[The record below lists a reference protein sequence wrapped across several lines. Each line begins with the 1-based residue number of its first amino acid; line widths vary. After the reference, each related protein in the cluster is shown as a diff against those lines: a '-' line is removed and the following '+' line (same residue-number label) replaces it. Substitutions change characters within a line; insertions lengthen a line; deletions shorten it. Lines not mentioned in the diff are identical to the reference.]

1 MTSMIGQTIN
11 DRYRLDS
18 LLGDGGM
25 GTVFRALDRNLERQV
40 AIKLMHGH
48 FARQPEFR
56 LRLIQE
62 AQTAAKLNHPSIVRI
77 YDFGDSDQ
85 GLFIAME
92 YVDGGSLREHLQ
104 RLQKLNKFLP
114 FSQSLQMGIQI
125 AEALDYAH
133 QRGVVHRDVKPG
145 NIILRR
151 LSHPDEAGEQPFRA
165 LLTDFGLVK
174 LQEGSPM
181 TQSGATVGTPA
192 YMSPEQ
198 CEGNELDGRSD
209 LYSLGIVLYELVTN
223 RLPFS
228 FQSLADAISTHRRG
242 TRPSPPSEN
251 RADAPLLIDSLL
263 AKALAKSP
271 DDRFTDGYEM
281 ASALRSALLSLKGT
295 ATRVM
300 IRQEL
305 DILDRVADPPEG
317 YDLQILAPGHEPSVM
332 PLTHSIVTVGRN
344 ADNDV
349 VLPAE
354 GVSRHHARLQAT
366 SLGWE
371 LIDLG
376 GVNGTWVDDRR
387 LRSEEPTPLTIGSK
401 IRVGP
406 YELVLRGP
414 EISMAAQA
422 VAAGA
427 VLGATTRGLGQ
438 VAAENNQAA
447 LGIYPAQDTLTVDPG
462 QESELKVE
470 VVNRSDNDD
479 RVSLRVQGIPSQWV
493 TTPSGFVTV
502 GAGETAQLAVVVRP
516 PRDPET
522 PVGRQRV
529 RLELVS
535 QQNPDSGES
544 AALNLM
550 VNPFFAF
557 SASLEPQQVRLPGTV
572 TVSVQSTGNASGTFS
587 VLPRDPQNAL
597 EFTGERGRIPLQP
610 NQIARIDLGIKSR
623 ESSLFGGSDINPYE
637 VNVVSRS
644 GGRQQ
649 LEGEAQSGSM
659 LPVWLLYA
667 LIFVCTLACAAL
679 AIAALFNR
687 DRWFVQAATPTISFA
702 GLVATQTAAAL
713 TQTAVL
719 LPGSETFEATVD
731 VTATIQTAT
740 AMAES
745 EATATSAAATAAAQG
760 DSDSD
765 GLTDAQEE
773 LIGTDPLN
781 PDTDADQLNDGKEV
795 LIYATGPLRIDT
807 DMDSFGDG
815 HEVLVLG
822 SDPLNPFD
830 PIGAKP
836 PGPKPPG
843 PATWTPKPPGPPMK
857 TPGPPGPPM
866 RTPGPPGPPT
876 PTPTSTATP
885 TATWTPSST
894 PTATETSAPPTS
906 TPTSSATPS
915 ETPTASMT
923 PSPTITNTPE
933 TAPSTSIACDAAP
946 NVDGLFLPSTWPDTS
961 FTQFF
966 APTNPSRQA
975 EVYFVKNSGN
985 YYLAFLINDPVDEG
999 TDQLRVS
1006 FDTLGT
1012 QGDPD
1017 ATDRL
1022 LIVDRDGNWEV
1033 WSGIGSSSDSQLWDS
1048 TYSSSNWTVEVSD
1061 SGSQWVVEV
1070 EIVGAVEM
1078 PGLANPFGMMSQ
1090 IQFTTDLA
1098 TWPIGADGN
1107 NADTWQLVNNPD
1119 CSYPG
1124 S

>member
-1 MTSMIGQTIN
+1 MTSLIGQTIN

-40 AIKLMHGH
+40 AIKLMHSH

-104 RLQKLNKFLP
+104 RLQSLNKFLP

-133 QRGVVHRDVKPG
+133 RRGVVHRDVKPG

-198 CEGNELDGRSD
+198 CEGIELDGRTD

-242 TRPSPPSEN
+242 TRASPPSEY

-263 AKALAKSP
+263 AKSLAKSP
-271 DDRFTDGYEM
+271 EDRFSDGYEM

-300 IRQEL
+300 LRQEL
-305 DILDRVADPPEG
+305 DILDRVADPPDG
-317 YDLQILAPGHEPSVM
+317 FDLQILAPGHAPSVM
-332 PLTHSIVTVGRN
+332 PLSRSIVTVGRN

-349 VLPAE
+349 VLPAD

-371 LIDLG
+371 VLDLG

-387 LRSEEPTPLTIGSK
+387 LRSDEPTPLAIGSK
-401 IRVGP
+401 VRVGP

-414 EISMAAQA
+414 EVSLAAQA

-427 VLGATTRGLGQ
+427 VLAATTRGLEQ
-438 VAAENNQAA
+438 VQAEANQAA
-447 LGIYPAQDTLTVDPG
+447 LGIYPVQDTVTVDPG
-462 QESELKVE
+462 QEIELAAE
-470 VVNRSDNDD
+470 VVNRSSVDD
-479 RVSLRVQGIPSQWV
+479 RVSLRVQGIPSEWV

-502 GAGETAQLAVVVRP
+502 SAGETAYLTVVVRP
-516 PRDPET
+516 PRELNT
-522 PVGRQRV
+522 PTGRQRV
-529 RLELVS
+529 RLEVVS
-535 QQNPDSGES
+535 QQNPQSSES
-544 AALNLM
+544 APLNLV
-550 VNPFFAF
+550 VNPYFAF
-557 SASLEPQQVRLPGTV
+557 SASLEPNEVRLPGTV
-572 TVSVQSTGNASGTFS
+572 TVSVQNTGNAAGTFS

-597 EFTGERGRIPLQP
+597 EFSGERGSIPLQP
-610 NQIARIDLGIKSR
+610 NQIARIDLGVKAK
-623 ESSLFGGSDINPYE
+623 EAGLFGGSENYPYE

-649 LEGEAQSGSM
+649 LEAEAQSGSM

-687 DRWFVQAATPTISFA
+687 DRLFGQAVTPTISIA

-713 TQTAVL
+713 TQTAVF
-719 LPGSETFEATVD
+719 LPGTETIVATVD
-731 VTATIQTAT
+731 LTATAQTAT
-740 AMAES
+740 AEANIQ
-745 EATATSAAATAAAQG
+745 ATATSSAATADALG
-760 DSDSD
+760 DSDGD
-765 GLTDAQEE
+765 GLSNAQEG
-773 LIGTDPLN
+773 LIGTDPFN
-781 PDTDADQLNDGKEV
+781 ADTDADQLSDGQEV
-795 LIYATGPLRIDT
+795 LIYATNPLRVDT

-822 SDPLNPFD
+822 SDPLDPFD
-830 PIGAKP
+830 PVGAMPPGPKP

-843 PATWTPKPPGPPMK
+843 PTTWTPKPPGPP
-857 TPGPPGPPM
+857 T

-876 PTPTSTATP
+876 RTPGPPTQTPTITLTP
-885 TATWTPSST
+885 SITWTPSA
-894 PTATETSAPPTS
+894 TATSTDTS
-906 TPTSSATPS
+906 TPTMTVTPS
-915 ETPTASMT
+915 ETPTVTLT
-923 PSPTITNTPE
+923 PSPTMTNTPE
-933 TAPSTSIACDAAP
+933 PAAGPAIVCDAAP
-946 NVDGLFLPSTWPDTS
+946 IVDGVFLPSTWPATS

-966 APTNPSRQA
+966 ALTNPSRQV
-975 EVYFVKNSGN
+975 EVYFVENSGN
-985 YYLAFLINDPVDEG
+985 YYLAFLMNDPVDDP
-999 TDQLRVS
+999 TDQLRVF
-1006 FDTLGT
+1006 FDTLGDR
-1012 QGDPD
+1012 GDPD

-1022 LIVDRDGNWEV
+1022 LRVDRVGTWEV
-1033 WSGIGSSSDSQLWDS
+1033 WSGIGSNSDSQYWDS
-1048 TYSSSNWTVEVSD
+1048 TYSSGNWTVEVSD
-1061 SGSQWVVEV
+1061 SGSQWVVEI
-1070 EIVGAVEM
+1070 EINGAAEM
-1078 PGLANPFGMMSQ
+1078 PALANPFGVMSQ
-1090 IQFTTDLA
+1090 VQFSPALA
-1098 TWPIGADGN
+1098 TWPIDADGN

-1119 CSYPG
+1119 CSYP
-1124 S
+1124 